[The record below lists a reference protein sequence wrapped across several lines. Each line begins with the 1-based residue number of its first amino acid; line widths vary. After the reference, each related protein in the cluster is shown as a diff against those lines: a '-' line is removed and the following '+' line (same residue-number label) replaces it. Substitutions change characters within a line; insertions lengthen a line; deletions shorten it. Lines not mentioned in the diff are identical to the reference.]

1 MHKRVRMFK
10 CPNCNAPISIGAKLT
25 INLDKHITCKKC
37 SQELKPVRLFIYAII
52 FIAPTVMSLLVHYA
66 ELNYLAAAG
75 STFAL
80 CFILL
85 ACQPLRKM

>member
-1 MHKRVRMFK
+1 MFK
-10 CPNCNAPISIGAKLT
+10 CPNCNVPISIGAKLT
-25 INLDKHITCKKC
+25 INLDKHVTCKKC
-37 SQELKPVRLFIYAII
+37 SQELKPVRLFMYAII

-66 ELNYLAAAG
+66 ELNYLTAAG

-80 CFILL
+80 CFFLL